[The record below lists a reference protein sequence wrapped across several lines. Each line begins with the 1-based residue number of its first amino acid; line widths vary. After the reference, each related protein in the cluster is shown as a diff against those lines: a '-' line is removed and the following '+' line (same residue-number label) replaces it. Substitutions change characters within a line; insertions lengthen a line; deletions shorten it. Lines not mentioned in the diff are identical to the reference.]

1 LNDGERPASDAELV
15 RRTLSGERDAYGVL
29 MQRYQ
34 RGLHALVRGIV
45 RDAADADDLVQET
58 FFRAYRFLDRF
69 DAERP
74 FRPWLYKIG
83 SNLCFRH
90 LRRARR
96 GTWLSLD
103 DENPETGTA
112 LVDRIENPGAQQ
124 AVTRPAETRALAEA
138 IDQLPPLH
146 RTILVLRAVHELRY
160 EEIAETLGIPVGTV
174 MSRLNRARRAL
185 RDLLASPP
193 QRKAA
198 EERRRR

>member
-1 LNDGERPASDAELV
+1 
-15 RRTLSGERDAYGVL
+15 
-29 MQRYQ
+29 M
-34 RGLHALVRGIV
+34 
-45 RDAADADDLVQET
+45 
-58 FFRAYRFLDRF
+58 
-69 DAERP
+69 
-74 FRPWLYKIG
+74 
-83 SNLCFRH
+83 
-90 LRRARR
+90 
-96 GTWLSLD
+96 
-103 DENPETGTA
+103 
-112 LVDRIENPGAQQ
+112 
-124 AVTRPAETRALAEA
+124 TRPAETRALAEA